1 MGKLI
6 NEFDAETI
14 PQSDDN
20 LLLAKPDNVTKS
32 MSLATARGFFV
43 AELVLIPQKL
53 TDFQFETKAE
63 FTAIAAINAAQDAA
77 VEDIRD
83 EIAGKS
89 NIGHSHDAADITDF
103 ASAVASLSAVTVQD
117 EATPLGNARAFN
129 FVGAGVTASLTGDT
143 ATILVSGLGG
153 GGSSDVWDTI
163 DMSSWDALY

>member
-32 MSLATARGFFV
+32 ISLETARGFFV
-43 AELVLIPQKL
+43 ADLVLIPQKL
-53 TDFQFETKAE
+53 TDLSHSISVFRSQAGAE
-63 FTAIAAINAAQDAA
+63 FTAIAAINAAQNAA
-77 VEDIRD
+77 
-83 EIAGKS
+83 IADKS
-89 NIGHSHDAADITDF
+89 NIGHNHDAADITDF

-129 FVGAGVTASLTGDT
+129 FVGAGVRASLTGDT
-143 ATILVSGLGG
+143 ATVLVSGLGG